1 MAVRVKHHSKG
12 YKELLLDAGVLAD
25 VRDRA
30 SRVAE
35 AAGGSGAGFYME
47 SSAPHSRS
55 RAAVIAPMGDPDNRM
70 IRSLGA
76 GR

>member
-12 YKELLLDAGVLAD
+12 YEDLLVDPGVLAD
-25 VRDRA
+25 VRARA
-30 SRVAE
+30 SRIAE
-35 AAGGSGAGFYME
+35 AAGDGFDMK
-47 SSAPHSRS
+47 SSVPHSRA

-70 IRSLGA
+70 IRSLDA